1 MENIIIL
8 MVNIIQEYEPN
19 GNKIYE
25 GGFINNNRDG
35 IGKYYN
41 EDGQYYIGQ
50 WKDDTSMGKG
60 IMYYQNGKVK
70 YDGDFANGVF
80 EGYGKFYAENGEY
93 YIGQFK
99 NSLRHGKGTIY
110 FPDGSVK
117 YDGEFVNN
125 MPKENVVPIKNYI
138 NYIN

>member
-1 MENIIIL
+1 M
-8 MVNIIQEYEPN
+8 
-19 GNKIYE
+19 
-25 GGFINNNRDG
+25 F
-35 IGKYYN
+35 
-41 EDGQYYIGQ
+41 
-50 WKDDTSMGKG
+50 
-60 IMYYQNGKVK
+60 YQNGKVK

-80 EGYGKFYAENGEY
+80 EGYGKFYEENGEY

-117 YDGEFVNN
+117 YNGEFVHN
-125 MPKENVVPIKNYI
+125 MPKENVVWIKNYI